1 MDTLELSENKFL
13 HELFNIS
20 SVEEVNLR
28 NQKNIYFGLRSASLL
43 FGLWSHSHSKG
54 HKLKKK
60 NTL

>member
-28 NQKNIYFGLRSASLL
+28 NQKNIYFGLRSASLY
-43 FGLWSHSHSKG
+43 F
-54 HKLKKK
+54 
-60 NTL
+60 